1 MNEVLPWITIIWK
14 YELKKTITTFFVIY
28 QKIWSQP
35 DLLLRLELVWIG
47 ALIVRTGLNRT
58 FPNQTGTVP
67 NMMEIIIE
75 AYLVFKLPWLKAT
88 LRPVSTLTK
97 LRQNHI
103 NDEATSKWNRSH
115 KSLPNK
121 VFLSASQ
128 QPCSISDLIGDFY
141 LSQSWAR
148 IKHMHHATIFEND
161 RTHLKDLIQKSN
173 KLYVI
178 HRE

>member
-47 ALIVRTGLNRT
+47 AIIVRTGLNRT

-88 LRPVSTLTK
+88 LRPVLWQSYVKTTLMTR
-97 LRQNHI
+97 LRQNETEVTNHYQI
-103 NDEATSKWNRSH
+103 KCF
-115 KSLPNK
+115 
-121 VFLSASQ
+121 FLLLNSPVPYQ
-128 QPCSISDLIGDFY
+128 I
-141 LSQSWAR
+141 
-148 IKHMHHATIFEND
+148 
-161 RTHLKDLIQKSN
+161 
-173 KLYVI
+173 
-178 HRE
+178 